1 MKKFLGIDRTPPA
14 LERSFKAAAK
24 LKSELRTDRETE
36 SIPPMELSSL
46 VEDAHVKTREASQNT
61 DLDMREFLGIDNPL
75 QSMQGEFLNNT
86 SKLTEINKRIKG
98 ETKNSEEVENDL
110 TYNDEQR

>member
-1 MKKFLGIDRTPPA
+1 MESVP
-14 LERSFKAAAK
+14 LE
-24 LKSELRTDRETE
+24 
-36 SIPPMELSSL
+36 ELSSL
-46 VEDAHVKTREASQNT
+46 FEDIHVKTREASQNT

-110 TYNDEQR
+110 TYTDEQR